1 MSKNDLASYL
11 PDQISSDSLTR
22 GFLLKIIYH
31 RDKNKFSQLENLTK
45 NINEFRKNPNS
56 NQYSVNISNLFMQEL
71 NNFNSIHN
79 MPRNSRIHSYNTN
92 NIKNNEIILSTLNRK
107 ERRDLRRKNLNNF
120 LNIKKTERNNF
131 EQELKNIEDMN
142 SNVIN
147 SNSNSGN

>member
-45 NINEFRKNPNS
+45 NINEFIKNPNS

-92 NIKNNEIILSTLNRK
+92 NIKNNEITLSTLNRK

>member
-92 NIKNNEIILSTLNRK
+92 NIKNNEITLSTLNRK